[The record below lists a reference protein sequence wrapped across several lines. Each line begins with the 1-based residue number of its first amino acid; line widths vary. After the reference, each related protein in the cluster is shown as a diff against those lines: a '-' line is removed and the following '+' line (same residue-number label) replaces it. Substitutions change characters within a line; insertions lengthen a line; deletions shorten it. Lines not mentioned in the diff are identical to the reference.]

1 MLKQLFKSKAT
12 PSSDMAVSTASA
24 DAATT
29 APAERELDT
38 LPYVYMLT
46 DEVEKNIKRLLQ
58 EEGNI
63 THGFRATANSLND
76 TTSEIKHIEHVLHD
90 LDSETAVIINDVA
103 RSIEFSQQTITGT
116 QALVHQSADH
126 MNEVSSVFENFVT
139 VFNAIEEKYKEI
151 SQFANT
157 ITSIATQTNLL
168 SLNASIEAARAGEA
182 GKGFAVVASEIKSL
196 SDTTKQSATDIL
208 DLLGDMSHILESIR
222 SESQQGKEIVR
233 TAADTMQQ
241 STQSFNS
248 IMDAEAEVKRQLD
261 TVKSSQLTSINNIA
275 RNISN
280 IVQLSD
286 QQNRNLDDL
295 IYNADKKSEGYMY
308 ILNHLNQ
315 IHMLKERKVARPK
328 H

>member
-24 DAATT
+24 DAAITT
-29 APAERELDT
+29 PVERELDT

-116 QALVHQSADH
+116 QALVHRSADH